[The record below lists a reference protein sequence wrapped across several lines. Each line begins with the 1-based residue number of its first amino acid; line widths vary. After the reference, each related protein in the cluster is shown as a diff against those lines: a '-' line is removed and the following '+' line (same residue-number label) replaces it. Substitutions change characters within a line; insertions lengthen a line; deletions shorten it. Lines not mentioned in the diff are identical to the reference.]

1 MNHEL
6 PSGKLTWPMAMENGP
21 FEDVSLLKI
30 GIFQPAMLVYWSV
43 PQLQHVDNIIPVKPP
58 ILTPRS
64 SAFTVPSNAKVPAGA
79 GPKPA
84 RKSARAAALCF
95 TRRACNF
102 FRGAS
107 LAWTLVTSKIQ
118 TKVGKIV
125 WSLDPD
131 FFDFFGMLGWK
142 SHLLF
147 KKPILFLVG
156 SKLLILKKY
165 FLFGSN
171 PKMRCETNKKNWLR
185 FWYFISMF
193 VTSLFKNEVLFHGG
207 QTQRSTKEDPR

>member
-1 MNHEL
+1 
-6 PSGKLTWPMAMENGP
+6 MENGP

-43 PQLQHVDNIIPVKPP
+43 PQLQHVDHIIPVKPP

-102 FRGAS
+102 FRGPS

-118 TKVGKIV
+118 TQVGKIV
-125 WSLDPD
+125 WSLDSD
-131 FFDFFGMLGWK
+131 FFDFCWECWDGNHIY
-142 SHLLF
+142 S
-147 KKPILFLVG
+147 
-156 SKLLILKKY
+156 
-165 FLFGSN
+165 
-171 PKMRCETNKKNWLR
+171 LR
-185 FWYFISMF
+185 TPSCFWWG
-193 VTSLFKNEVLFHGG
+193 VNC
-207 QTQRSTKEDPR
+207 